1 MKKILLISATSK
13 TNYDLS
19 KELKKIL
26 VDDFSGLDVKLITL
40 EDFELP
46 LYSAK
51 NSILKDEKYLNN
63 IRNITDY
70 LVESDG
76 VVFAGPEYNG
86 SVPPILVNTI
96 TWISTTTEYWRDAFL
111 NKIGLIVT
119 SSGGGGNKFLLT
131 LKIQLEHLG
140 MVIIPRNITINNS
153 SPLKKDS
160 AKKIL
165 KQFVNLA

>member
-19 KELKKIL
+19 KELKEIL
-26 VDDFSGLDVKLITL
+26 VDDFSDLDVKLITL

-51 NSILKDEKYLNN
+51 KSVLKDKKYLDN
-63 IRNITDY
+63 IHTITDY

-140 MVIIPRNITINNS
+140 MVIMPRNITINNS

-165 KQFVNLA
+165 KQFINLA

>member
-13 TNYDLS
+13 TNYNLS
-19 KELKKIL
+19 KELKKLL
-26 VDDFSGLDVKLITL
+26 VNDFSGIDVKIISL
-40 EDFELP
+40 EDYELP
-46 LYSAK
+46 LYTAK
-51 NSILKDEKYLNN
+51 NSTLNDKKSLNN
-63 IRNITDY
+63 IRTITDY

-76 VVFAGPEYNG
+76 VIFAGPEYNG
-86 SVPPILVNTI
+86 SIPPILVNTI

-111 NKIGLIVT
+111 NKIGLVVT

-140 MVIIPRNITINNS
+140 MVVMPRNITINNS

>member
-19 KELKKIL
+19 KELKKLL
-26 VDDFSGLDVKLITL
+26 VTDFSGIDVKIISL
-40 EDFELP
+40 EDYELP
-46 LYSAK
+46 LYTAK
-51 NSILKDEKYLNN
+51 NSTLNDKKSLNN
-63 IRNITDY
+63 IRTITDY

-76 VVFAGPEYNG
+76 VIFAGPEYNG
-86 SVPPILVNTI
+86 SIPPILVNTI

-140 MVIIPRNITINNS
+140 MVVMPRNITINNS

>member
-13 TNYDLS
+13 TNYNLS
-19 KELKKIL
+19 KELKKLL
-26 VDDFSGLDVKLITL
+26 VNDFSGIDVKIISL
-40 EDFELP
+40 EDYELP
-46 LYSAK
+46 LYTAK
-51 NSILKDEKYLNN
+51 NSTLNDKKSLNN
-63 IRNITDY
+63 IRTITDY

-76 VVFAGPEYNG
+76 VIFAGPEYNG
-86 SVPPILVNTI
+86 SIPPILVNTI

-140 MVIIPRNITINNS
+140 MVVMPRNITINNS

>member
-1 MKKILLISATSK
+1 M
-13 TNYDLS
+13 
-19 KELKKIL
+19 
-26 VDDFSGLDVKLITL
+26 
-40 EDFELP
+40 
-46 LYSAK
+46 
-51 NSILKDEKYLNN
+51 
-63 IRNITDY
+63 
-70 LVESDG
+70 
-76 VVFAGPEYNG
+76 
-86 SVPPILVNTI
+86 
-96 TWISTTTEYWRDAFL
+96 

-140 MVIIPRNITINNS
+140 MVIMPRNITINNS

>member
-19 KELKKIL
+19 KELKKLL
-26 VDDFSGLDVKLITL
+26 VNDFSGIDVKIISL
-40 EDFELP
+40 EDYELP
-46 LYSAK
+46 LYTAK
-51 NSILKDEKYLNN
+51 NSTLNDKKSLNN
-63 IRNITDY
+63 IRTITDY

-76 VVFAGPEYNG
+76 VIFAGPEYNG
-86 SVPPILVNTI
+86 SIPPILVNTI

-140 MVIIPRNITINNS
+140 MVVMPRNITINNS

>member
-19 KELKKIL
+19 KELKKLL
-26 VDDFSGLDVKLITL
+26 VNDFSGIDVKIISL
-40 EDFELP
+40 EDYELP
-46 LYSAK
+46 LYTAK
-51 NSILKDEKYLNN
+51 NSTLNDKKSLNN
-63 IRNITDY
+63 IRTITDY

-76 VVFAGPEYNG
+76 VIFAGPEYNG
-86 SVPPILVNTI
+86 SIPPILVNTI

-111 NKIGLIVT
+111 NKIGLVVT

-140 MVIIPRNITINNS
+140 MVVMPRNITINNS